1 MAENNFS
8 SFFKGLDKLRNKMA
22 GFIARIPYR
31 HIAVIGRI
39 VGLLIY
45 YADVRH
51 RRIVRRNLSFAY
63 PDWTQTQ
70 IREMAGRVFQNL
82 GITLM
87 EICQMIC
94 LSGDEIMKK
103 VKINGEEHV
112 REALDYH
119 KGVVLVSAHLGN
131 WEVVPLYWPLY
142 FKTPIA
148 VVARELEG
156 KIIDHWVCRLRSRFG
171 SEVIYKE
178 TAMPEMI
185 RALRADKALAILI
198 DQGTK
203 SSLGVKI
210 KFFDRYVT
218 ATSGAALLAMR
229 CKSPVLPGFCIRNGD
244 GTFTLH
250 LSKPM
255 FLKRTG
261 DLRGDLAEN
270 TQAMTD
276 SIEAMVRQYPEQWF
290 WVHKRWRKYY
300 PFLYPEDI
308 ARRKARREKKNK
320 KRAREGS
327 AA

>member
-1 MAENNFS
+1 M
-8 SFFKGLDKLRNKMA
+8 LDRLRT
-22 GFIARIPYR
+22 FIARISY
-31 HIAVIGRI
+31 GRLAAMGRLA
-39 VGLLIY
+39 GLLIY
-45 YADVRH
+45 YVDVRH
-51 RRIVRRNLSFAY
+51 RRIVRRNLAFAY
-63 PDWTQTQ
+63 PDWTKAQVKE
-70 IREMAGRVFQNL
+70 ISGRIFQNL
-82 GITLM
+82 GTTLM
-87 EICQMIC
+87 EICQMTC
-94 LSGDEIMKK
+94 LSGDEIIKRVK
-103 VKINGEEHV
+103 VNGEEHI
-112 REALDYH
+112 REALEYH

-131 WEVVPLYWPLY
+131 WEVVPLFWPLY

-148 VVARELEG
+148 VVARELESRLV
-156 KIIDHWVCRLRSRFG
+156 DHWVCRLRSRFG
-171 SEVIYKE
+171 GEVIYKE

-229 CKSPVLPGFCIRNGD
+229 CKSPVLPGFCVRNGD

-250 LSKPM
+250 LDKPM

-261 DLRGDLAEN
+261 DLRRDLVEN
-270 TQAMTD
+270 TQTMTD
-276 SIEAMVRQYPEQWF
+276 AIEAMVRQYPEQWF

-300 PFLYPEDI
+300 PDLYPEDI

-320 KRAREGS
+320 KRAREIS